1 MWKPLL
7 VAWIV
12 TAVAI
17 AIAAAIVPSV
27 EIDGGVLA
35 LLGVALL
42 FGLVNALLGTLL
54 RFLTLPINVITFGLF
69 ALVVNGVLL
78 AVTAGLSDSLEVG
91 GFFAA
96 IIAACL
102 ISLLSTVM
110 SFGLIRVVE
119 KQQA

>member
-7 VAWIV
+7 VAWLVI
-12 TAVAI
+12 AVAI
-17 AIAAAIVPSV
+17 AITAAIVPSV

-42 FGLVNALLGTLL
+42 FGLVNAVLGSVL
-54 RFLTLPINVITFGLF
+54 RFLSIPLNAITFGFF
-69 ALVVNGVLL
+69 AIVVNALL
-78 AVTAGLSDSLEVG
+78 LLVTAGLSSSLEVG

-96 IIAACL
+96 AVAAIL
-102 ISLLSTVM
+102 ISLLSTLL
-110 SFGLIRVVE
+110 SLALIRVVE

>member
-7 VAWIV
+7 VAWII

-78 AVTAGLSDSLEVG
+78 VITAGLSDSLEVG
-91 GFFAA
+91 GFVAA

>member
-1 MWKPLL
+1 MWIPLL

-35 LLGVALL
+35 LLGIALL
-42 FGLVNALLGTLL
+42 FGLINALLGTLL
-54 RFLTLPINVITFGLF
+54 RFLSLPLNVITFGLF

-110 SFGLIRVVE
+110 SFVLIRVVE

>member
-69 ALVVNGVLL
+69 ALVVNGCLL

-91 GFFAA
+91 GFLAA

-110 SFGLIRVVE
+110 SFALIRVVE